1 VDIVLEGKIDPQEGM
16 GEVLETVL
24 QLKSINNAILRL
36 SSSDNVVSGRVAFS
50 QNGYILGGRLDESG
64 ETGYPAIRKLFSIK
78 DGNYAVLDVG
88 RTHVPEVNQ
97 TLWIK
102 AEYLLPVLSNLPE
115 SPDGII
121 EGNREILEKE
131 KAKTGHI
138 NLRTK
143 EWKEAPG
150 PATVDVQSK
159 ARKFDVGAWRSTIML
174 LWCLVLVAITACAV
188 QYWDQITPYIP
199 LPMFHK
205 APPAADV
212 TTPEATTTTTTT
224 TTTSSP
230 ATPVTKP

>member
-1 VDIVLEGKIDPQEGM
+1 VDVVLEGKITSQDGM
-16 GEVLETVL
+16 TEVLETII
-24 QLKSINNAILRL
+24 QLKSVNNAILRI
-36 SSSDNVVSGRVAFS
+36 SSSDNVVSGRIAFS
-50 QNGYILGGRLDESG
+50 QNGYILGGRLDDSG

-88 RTHVPEVNQ
+88 RTHVPEINQ

-102 AEYLLPVLSNLPE
+102 AENLLPVLSNLPE

-121 EGNREILEKE
+121 EGNRDILDKE

-143 EWKEAPG
+143 EWKDNAG
-150 PATVDVQSK
+150 PVTVDVQSK

-174 LWCLVLVAITACAV
+174 LWSMVLLAITAGVV

-199 LPMFHK
+199 LPMLHK
-205 APPAADV
+205 APAQAPAPTEPAA
-212 TTPEATTTTTTT
+212 PTTTGEK
-224 TTTSSP
+224 
-230 ATPVTKP
+230 TPTQP

>member
-16 GEVLETVL
+16 TEVLETVL

-36 SSSDNVVSGRVAFS
+36 SSADNVVSGRVAFS

-88 RTHVPEVNQ
+88 RTHIPEVNQ

-121 EGNREILEKE
+121 EGNRDILDKE

-143 EWKEAPG
+143 EWKDAPG

-159 ARKFDVGAWRSTIML
+159 ARKFDVGAWRSTVML
-174 LWCLVLVAITACAV
+174 LWCLVLVAITAGVV
-188 QYWDQITPYIP
+188 QYWDSITPYIP

-205 APPAADV
+205 APPV
-212 TTPEATTTTTTT
+212 EPGGPVVPTTS
-224 TTTSSP
+224 TTTSSETAP
-230 ATPVTKP
+230 TKP